1 MTTRNNNDRYD
12 DDTPCDDPAPVWPML
27 LATGSALFVGYFV
40 GRVSFAKDVRAA
52 MRRIE
57 ESPEPIEVSIRA
69 L

>member
-1 MTTRNNNDRYD
+1 
-12 DDTPCDDPAPVWPML
+12 VWPVL
-27 LATGSALFVGYFV
+27 LATGSALFLGYFV